1 MSTQSPIKVN
11 ERTKERVRYLAAL
24 TDLTQAEVVDRAV
37 SEFAS
42 RHADDIT
49 KGIDR
54 AREVLGAGDAAV
66 AALLLDEPRDA
77 VERVAGDRHGH

>member
-11 ERTKERVRYLAAL
+11 AQTKERVRYLAAL
-24 TDLTQAEVVDRAV
+24 TDVTQAEVVDRAV
-37 SEFAS
+37 SEFAL

-66 AALLLDEPRDA
+66 AALLLDEPLEA
-77 VERVAGDRHGH
+77 VERVAGDRRGR

>member
-42 RHADDIT
+42 RHVDDIT

-54 AREVLGAGDAAV
+54 AREVLGAGDAAI
-66 AALLLDEPRDA
+66 AALLLGEP
-77 VERVAGDRHGH
+77 VEVVEGVAGAGRRH